1 MKKEAAREKKKKV
14 KFIKPPNTLKLKVGS
29 GGIPQERIQ
38 DAQLAMEMFETDF
51 SPIAHELIRKFSA
64 GMRGVEKA
72 VAAKV
77 EFDRDSI
84 VYPVMQLKANGGMFK
99 YTLMSDVAD
108 ICLQFMEAVNDY
120 NGDTLEVI
128 RAHENSL
135 RSIIGND
142 LKGNGGHEGY
152 KLVQE
157 LHQACQ
163 RYFKKYKI

>member
-1 MKKEAAREKKKKV
+1 MKKKV

-38 DAQLAMEMFETDF
+38 NAQLAMEMFESNF
-51 SPIAHELIRKFSA
+51 SPVAHELIRKFSA
-64 GMRGVEKA
+64 SLRGVEKA
-72 VAAKV
+72 VATKT

-99 YTLMSDVAD
+99 YSLMSDVAD

-120 NGDTLEVI
+120 NNDTLEVI

-135 RSIIGND
+135 KSIIGND
-142 LKGNGGHEGY
+142 LKGSGGHEGY

-157 LHQACQ
+157 LHHACQ
-163 RYFKKYKI
+163 RYFKKYKV

>member
-1 MKKEAAREKKKKV
+1 MKKSGAYEKKKKV
-14 KFIKPPNTLKLKVGS
+14 KFIRPPNTLKLKIGS

-38 DAQLAMEMFETDF
+38 NAQLSMEIFESDF
-51 SPIAHELIRKFSA
+51 SPIARELIRKFSA
-64 GMRGVEKA
+64 DMRRVEKA
-72 VAAKV
+72 IAAKT

-99 YTLMSDVAD
+99 YALMSDVAD
-108 ICLQFMEAVNDY
+108 ICLQFMEAVSEY
-120 NGDTLEVI
+120 NKDTLEVI

-142 LKGNGGHEGY
+142 LKGSGGHEGY

-157 LHQACQ
+157 LHHACQ
-163 RYFKKYKI
+163 RYFKKYKT